1 MLISPQIRKNIV
13 RAAAS
18 EITKAMLDE
27 VSTKLPLCVTC
38 LSPRDLFSAFD
49 MEKLTCLI
57 YSSILS
63 IIICSYSTISSG
75 FSA

>member
-1 MLISPQIRKNIV
+1 MLISPQIRKNII

-27 VSTKLPLCVTC
+27 VSTKLPLCVTG

-49 MEKLTCLI
+49 MEKLICLI
-57 YSSILS
+57 
-63 IIICSYSTISSG
+63 
-75 FSA
+75 